1 MVNAN
6 CIAHNQW
13 KESTEWFLLEEAKF
27 LKETNQFFILL
38 ILKKKKFLF
47 NCFCS
52 ILFNGNVRSQLMVQQ
67 FIA

>member
-52 ILFNGNVRSQLMVQQ
+52 ILVRSQLMVQQ